1 MDEKI
6 FSSLIKEDEIILET
20 ATMRFRIKEI
30 WHNSGNYKLFRVVK
44 EEIGVQDACIIQY
57 YRFLADI
64 LREIVKNKNFVEK
77 C

>member
-1 MDEKI
+1 MEKE

-30 WHNSGNYKLFRVVK
+30 WHNSRQYKLFRVIK
-44 EEIGVQDACIIQY
+44 EELGVQDACIIQY

-64 LREIVKNKNFVEK
+64 LREIVN
-77 C
+77 